1 MSIIIYAFFI
11 ELSPAF
17 WYYNKQGF
25 IVNRGDFKGEVFSM
39 RCPECGKECEDGT
52 IECPEC
58 GTDLTELLKEPP
70 SEGPKPPGISPPYG
84 AIYKMEPGGD
94 DRKGFSPE
102 DESSATPSI
111 PKDWKAEL
119 RERLKKIQ
127 ERKRF
132 LAAQEKSQKQEEQA
146 MVDEPPEDASK
157 QREKE
162 IPEELLLER
171 EEPESEIKKDV
182 SETPPPGKEKE
193 EAHPTLFPLEEENPK
208 PLEVEKEEVKI
219 ELDRIID
226 EYKPLPPEP
235 PLPSAREEKLPPPP
249 PLEEREYY
257 LDAEERDILTKSR
270 LLAAIFDLLILG
282 IIGVGILFSSVRVL
296 NVNYLQLL
304 RNLPI
309 HFAAVFL
316 LISMAYYVYFT
327 GSSGQTI
334 GKMIMK
340 IRVVSE
346 DGGRVTFFKA
356 WLRWLGYLIS
366 AAILLLGFVWIAFSP
381 KNQGWHDKL
390 ARTRV
395 ELVA

>member
-1 MSIIIYAFFI
+1 
-11 ELSPAF
+11 
-17 WYYNKQGF
+17 
-25 IVNRGDFKGEVFSM
+25 M
-39 RCPECGKECEDGT
+39 RCPECGKEYEDGT

-58 GTDLTELLKEPP
+58 GADLTKVPKEPLKEEAE
-70 SEGPKPPGISPPYG
+70 SPGITPPYG

-94 DRKGFSPE
+94 DRKDFSPE
-102 DESSATPSI
+102 EGPSPTPSI

-132 LAAQEKSQKQEEQA
+132 LAAQEKSQKQEAEA
-146 MVDEPPEDASK
+146 RVEEPPEDASK

-162 IPEELLLER
+162 IREELLLER
-171 EEPESEIKKDV
+171 EEPESEIKEEV
-182 SETPPPGKEKE
+182 SETPPPGKEKK
-193 EAHPTLFPLEEENPK
+193 EAHPTLFPLEEEKPK
-208 PLEVEKEEVKI
+208 PLEVEREDVKI
-219 ELDRIID
+219 ELDRIFD
-226 EYKPLPPEP
+226 EYQPLPPEP
-235 PLPSAREEKLPPPP
+235 PLTSAREEKLPPQPS
-249 PLEEREYY
+249 LEEREYY

-356 WLRWLGYLIS
+356 WLRWFGYLIS
-366 AAILLLGFVWIAFSP
+366 AAVLLLGFVWIVVNP